1 MDNIKHKHDS
11 EAGWF
16 GHKEVTPEQ
25 KTSLVHGVFDNVADK
40 YDIMNDM
47 MSGGIHRL
55 WKDRLIR
62 QVCPRHSQRFLDVAG
77 GTGDIAF
84 RIRGKTGPGA
94 DITIFD
100 LNERMLS
107 AGRNRAI
114 DHGWLNDFDW
124 LCGNAEELPF
134 PDESRDVYTIA
145 FGLRNVTHINKAL
158 EEAHR
163 VLKPGGRFF
172 CLEFSHVNNR
182 ALSKAYKA
190 YSRIVIP
197 NLGQLIAKDR
207 DSYEYL
213 IESIERF
220 PDQEALAG
228 RMRDAGFRNVTYTN
242 LSGGIAAIHK
252 GLKL

>member
-1 MDNIKHKHDS
+1 MNNTSDNTES
-11 EAGWF
+11 GWF
-16 GHKEVTPEQ
+16 GHKRVTPEQ

-40 YDIMNDM
+40 YDVMNDM

-62 QVCPRHSQRFLDVAG
+62 QVCPRRSQRFLDVAG

-84 RIRGKTGPGA
+84 RIRRKAGPGT

-114 DHGWLNDFDW
+114 DRGWLNDFDW
-124 LCGNAEELPF
+124 MCGNAECLPF
-134 PDESRDVYTIA
+134 QDESRDVYTIA

-158 EEAHR
+158 EEAYR

-172 CLEFSHVNNR
+172 CLEFSHVDNR

-190 YSRIVIP
+190 YSKLVIP

-220 PDQEALAG
+220 PDQDALAG
-228 RMRDAGFRNVTYTN
+228 RLREAGFQKVTYTN
-242 LSGGIAAIHK
+242 LSAGIAAIHK